1 MARRSLAFVT
11 LLALTAA
18 PELASAQGFEY
29 AAAGT
34 RALGRGGAFHAR
46 ADDPMALG
54 YNPAALAFLPGY
66 QLMLGSHLAFYDACV
81 QRSGGY
87 DDSNVSGTSVYDSRF
102 GFPDV
107 GDPSNW
113 VNQPFPRVCRSGY
126 PGPSPQLVFTG
137 RPIPELGFGI
147 GLLAPSGVGN
157 AVWGNEDGTVDVNG
171 TTLPTPTRY
180 ALVDQ
185 DLALFHPTVGV
196 GFSPIPELA
205 IGVSFQWGI
214 AIVGFTNHTSAG
226 SGTEDPAQDV
236 RTVLHAEDFFVPA
249 VIVSVHAV
257 PIDELDIVASA
268 RFSDGIDAG
277 ASLTLTT
284 GYYGTDTT
292 SFAPETTVL
301 NGVRLQAGQ
310 PWQFSLSARYA
321 ERRERRYRNPDQA
334 GRVTGRVEDHMQ
346 NEVWDIE
353 LDLLYQHNSSQVRDF
368 VVTPPAGAEVGV
380 CEGPRRADGSCATLL
395 QAPLPGALPIAHGW
409 ADQFSAR
416 LGADWNILPG
426 QLAARLGTHFTT
438 SGFNAQYQT
447 QDVLPG
453 MRLGLHAGMTFRIER
468 FDISIAYA
476 HIFQFSETIAA
487 ADANYRMVSATGN
500 LGMCTDTDGASYD
513 PNRPVPSRGCYPQGF
528 GSPVN
533 AGTYSGEFNVLSL
546 QVSYNFQ

>member
-1 MARRSLAFVT
+1 MVT

-18 PELASAQGFEY
+18 PELASAQGFEF

-34 RALGRGGAFHAR
+34 ARSVAAGAFHAR

-81 QRSGGY
+81 HRSGGY
-87 DDSNVSGTSVYDSRF
+87 DDTNVSGTSVYDSRF

-107 GDPSNW
+107 GDPSNF

-137 RPIPELGFGI
+137 RPIPELGFGV

-157 AVWGNEDGTVDVNG
+157 AVWGNEDGTIDVNG
-171 TTLPTPTRY
+171 TTLPTPH
-180 ALVDQ
+180 ALRAGGPGSPPLPPHGRRGLQPDPRARHRRLVPVGHRDRRLHEPHERGLGHRRSRAGRANGAARRGLLRARR
-185 DLALFHPTVGV
+185 DRERARRADRRARHRRLRALLGRHRRGRV
-196 GFSPIPELA
+196 A
-205 IGVSFQWGI
+205 
-214 AIVGFTNHTSAG
+214 
-226 SGTEDPAQDV
+226 
-236 RTVLHAEDFFVPA
+236 HAD
-249 VIVSVHAV
+249 HG
-257 PIDELDIVASA
+257 LL
-268 RFSDGIDAG
+268 R
-277 ASLTLTT
+277 
-284 GYYGTDTT
+284 TDTT

-301 NGVRLQAGQ
+301 NDVRLQAGQ

-353 LDLLYQHNSSQVRDF
+353 LDLLYQHNGQVRDF

-487 ADANYRMVSATGN
+487 ADANHRMVSATGN

-528 GSPVN
+528 GDPRQRRHLQRRVQRPLPAGELQLPVSP
-533 AGTYSGEFNVLSL
+533 ARAAA
-546 QVSYNFQ
+546 